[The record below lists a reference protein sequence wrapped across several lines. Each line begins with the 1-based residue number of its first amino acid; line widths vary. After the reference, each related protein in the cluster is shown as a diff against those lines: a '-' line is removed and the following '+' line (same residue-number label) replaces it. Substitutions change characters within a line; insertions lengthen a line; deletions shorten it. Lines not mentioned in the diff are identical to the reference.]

1 MKMIINESIEMYL
14 KYLHNL
20 KKKWR
25 KCRQS
30 YINFEY
36 MYMSI
41 VLKNSNYYDIL
52 SIFHWRIETLYLW
65 LRYSSFNTVP
75 KQCLH
80 LCKVLRLTHFSSKR
94 SNNILIQLN
103 MSTATWHTYLLIC
116 TREYDSYVK
125 CSSCHDIESIAINS
139 NVDS

>member
-1 MKMIINESIEMYL
+1 
-14 KYLHNL
+14 
-20 KKKWR
+20 
-25 KCRQS
+25 
-30 YINFEY
+30 

-103 MSTATWHTYLLIC
+103 MSTATWHIYLLIS

-125 CSSCHDIESIAINS
+125 CSSCHDIDSIAINS
-139 NVDS
+139 NVDSYININGNSLSLWVNRKLRFIQLILLWNR

>member
-1 MKMIINESIEMYL
+1 
-14 KYLHNL
+14 
-20 KKKWR
+20 
-25 KCRQS
+25 
-30 YINFEY
+30 

-103 MSTATWHTYLLIC
+103 MSTATWHIYLLIS

-139 NVDS
+139 NVDSYININGNSLSLWVNRKLRFIQLILLWNR